1 MIALSNVIGLGMK
14 HYRYRSSTTYYDS
27 GDVLGDNNYWQLVNT
42 IGGNFWLAAFSVA
55 FITQLLAIFG
65 IANGIN
71 VMVWAVGLGGIGSL
85 VNMVTGIMAWY
96 GYDLA
101 YQLTEDS
108 STSASDLV
116 DAAVVMAAIKD
127 DMMMATIDGLSTEL
141 GLASVSEE
149 WFMWNM
155 WKAEGEEKMEE
166 GMEGPPRENG
176 EEGPRG
182 PPTRELIAQVIDII
196 NF

>member
-1 MIALSNVIGLGMK
+1 MIALGNVVGLGMK

-71 VMVWAVGLGGIGSL
+71 VMVWAVGLGGIGGL
-85 VNMVTGIMAWY
+85 VNLVTGIMAWY
-96 GYDLA
+96 AYDLA

-108 STSASDLV
+108 STSAADLL

>member
-1 MIALSNVIGLGMK
+1 MIALGNVVGLSMK
-14 HYRYRSSTTYYDS
+14 HFRYRSSTTYYDS

-65 IANGIN
+65 IANDIN
-71 VMVWAVGLGGIGSL
+71 VIVWAVGLGGIGGL
-85 VNMVTGIMAWY
+85 VNLVTGIMSWY
-96 GYDLA
+96 AYDLA

-108 STSASDLV
+108 STSAADLL

-127 DMMMATIDGLSTEL
+127 DVMMSTLDGLTTEL

>member
-1 MIALSNVIGLGMK
+1 MIALGNVVGLGMK

-71 VMVWAVGLGGIGSL
+71 VMVWAVGLGGIGGL
-85 VNMVTGIMAWY
+85 VNLVTGIMAWY
-96 GYDLA
+96 AYDLA

-108 STSASDLV
+108 DTSVADLA
-116 DAAVVMAAIKD
+116 DAAIVMAAIKD
-127 DMMMATIDGLSTEL
+127 DMMMSTLDGLTTEL
-141 GLASVSEE
+141 GLASVSKE
-149 WFMWNM
+149 WYMWNM
-155 WKAEGEEKMEE
+155 YKAGGEEKMEE

-182 PPTRELIAQVIDII
+182 PPTRELIAQVIDVI

>member
-1 MIALSNVIGLGMK
+1 MIAFANVVGLGMK
-14 HYRYRSSTTYYDS
+14 HYRYRSSETYYDD
-27 GDVLGDNNYWQLVNT
+27 GAVLGDTNYWQLVNQ

-71 VMVWAVGLGGIGSL
+71 VMVWAIGLGGIGSL
-85 VNMVTGIMAWY
+85 VNLVTSIMAWF

-101 YQLTEDS
+101 YQIADDS
-108 STSASDLV
+108 SNSASDLL
-116 DAAVVMAAIKD
+116 DAAVVMAAMKD
-127 DMMMATIDGLSTEL
+127 DMMWATLDGLTTEL
-141 GLASVSEE
+141 GLASVSKE
-149 WFMWNM
+149 WYMWNM

-166 GMEGPPRENG
+166 GKEGPPRENG
-176 EEGPRG
+176 EGPRG
-182 PPTRELIAQVIDII
+182 PPANELIAQVIDII

>member
-1 MIALSNVIGLGMK
+1 MIALGNVVGLSMK
-14 HYRYRSSTTYYDS
+14 HFRYRSSTTYYDS
-27 GDVLGDNNYWQLVNT
+27 GDVLGDTNYWQLVNT
-42 IGGNFWLAAFSVA
+42 IGGYFWLGAFSVA

-71 VMVWAVGLGGIGSL
+71 VMVWAVGLGGIGGL
-85 VNMVTGIMAWY
+85 VNLVTGIMSWY
-96 GYDLA
+96 AYDLA

-108 STSASDLV
+108 STSAADLL

-127 DMMMATIDGLSTEL
+127 DVMMSTLDGLTTEL

>member
-1 MIALSNVIGLGMK
+1 MK

-71 VMVWAVGLGGIGSL
+71 VMVWTIGLGGIGSL
-85 VNMVTGIMAWY
+85 VNMVTGIMAWF

-101 YQLTEDS
+101 YQVTENSDS
-108 STSASDLV
+108 SAAELI

-127 DMMMATIDGLSTEL
+127 DMMMATIDGLTTEL

-166 GMEGPPRENG
+166 RMEESGPPRENG
-176 EEGPRG
+176 EQR

>member
-1 MIALSNVIGLGMK
+1 MK
-14 HYRYRSSTTYYDS
+14 TYRYRSSTTYYDS

-71 VMVWAVGLGGIGSL
+71 VMVWAVGLGGIGGL
-85 VNMVTGIMAWY
+85 VNLVTGIMAWY
-96 GYDLA
+96 AYDLA

-108 STSASDLV
+108 STSVADLA
-116 DAAVVMAAIKD
+116 DAAIVMAAIKD
-127 DMMMATIDGLSTEL
+127 DMMMSTLDGLTTEL

-166 GMEGPPRENG
+166 RKEGSRPPMENG
-176 EEGPRG
+176 
-182 PPTRELIAQVIDII
+182 
-196 NF
+196 

>member
-1 MIALSNVIGLGMK
+1 MIALSNAIGLGMK
-14 HYRYRSSTTYYDS
+14 HYRYRSSATYYDS

-71 VMVWAVGLGGIGSL
+71 VMVWTIGLGGIGSL
-85 VNMVTGIMAWY
+85 VNLVTGIMAWF

-101 YQLTEDS
+101 YQVTENS
-108 STSASDLV
+108 SSSAAELI

-127 DMMMATIDGLSTEL
+127 DMMMATIDGLTTEL

-155 WKAEGEEKMEE
+155 WKANGEEKMEE
-166 GMEGPPRENG
+166 KKEGPPRGENG
-176 EEGPRG
+176 EQR
-182 PPTRELIAQVIDII
+182 PPANELIAQVIDII